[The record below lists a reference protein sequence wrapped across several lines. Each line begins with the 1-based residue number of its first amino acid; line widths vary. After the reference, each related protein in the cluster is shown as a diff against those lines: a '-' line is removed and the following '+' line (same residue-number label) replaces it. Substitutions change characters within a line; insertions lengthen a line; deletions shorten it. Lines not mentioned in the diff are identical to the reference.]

1 MLLLT
6 IGEVNQYLTAF
17 YVTNSTLNVAATCI
31 KLSLLFQYLRIFAK
45 GTRTHMFT
53 KVLIVAV
60 ACWGFLFSFFAF
72 YPCDGGPNF
81 DLMSS
86 TRKKCWA
93 YGSHNH
99 DEFVNTFEAHTIINM
114 IFDLII
120 TLIPFRLYR
129 ESDMTARQRMGL
141 LALLF
146 MGAL

>member
-6 IGEVNQYLTAF
+6 IREVNHYLIAF

-45 GTRTHMFT
+45 GTLTHTFT

-60 ACWGFLFSFFAF
+60 SCWGFIFSFLAF
-72 YPCDGGPNF
+72 FPCATGPNF
-81 DLMSS
+81 QIASPS
-86 TRKKCWA
+86 TKCWA
-93 YGSHNH
+93 YGSPNH
-99 DEFVNTFEAHTIINM
+99 DQFVNTFQAHTIMNM

-129 ESDMTARQRMGL
+129 ESDMTTKQRMGL